1 MTLRVFPVAAVPG
14 VHFSDDFGVPRPG
27 FRTHAGID
35 IFAPRGTPVLA
46 VDNGAVRFE
55 IDPIG
60 GLSYYLRATDGTTY
74 YGTHLSGTEGSAR
87 SVKAGDVIGYVG
99 NDGNA
104 AGTPFH
110 LHFEEH
116 PSGRAAVNPFSE
128 LSAAPRRAAGMMSS
142 SNLLKGAVLV
152 GGLGAAWWWYTR
164 GGGARVIARL

>member
-1 MTLRVFPVAAVPG
+1 MAIRVFPVASARG

-27 FRTHAGID
+27 DRTHAGID

-46 VDNGAVRFE
+46 VDSGTVRYA

-60 GLSYYLRATDGTTY
+60 GLSFYLRAADGTTY
-74 YGTHLSGTEGSAR
+74 YGTHLSGVEGGAR
-87 SVKAGDVIGYVG
+87 SVRAGDVIAYVG

-104 AGTPFH
+104 AGTPPH
-110 LHFEEH
+110 LHFEAH
-116 PSGRAAVNPFSE
+116 PQGGRAINPFAE
-128 LSAAPRRAAGMMSS
+128 LSAAPRRVAPMISS
-142 SNLLKGAVLV
+142 SLLRGAALV